1 MLVVSE
7 DGLGEDMADPAE
19 IKLTRCMVQGL
30 LEGTALRETLSPTD
44 TVREAGIFTVQ
55 DGTGVGVGVG
65 VLEYWLGF
73 HTASILWHIG
83 QLCRFDTAS
92 CQIGMGTSRST
103 VYR

>member
-7 DGLGEDMADPAE
+7 AGLGEDMADPAE

-55 DGTGVGVGVG
+55 DGTGVAVGLGVPVG
-65 VLEYWLGF
+65 GGLLHCLHSMAYGP
-73 HTASILWHIG
+73 
-83 QLCRFDTAS
+83 
-92 CQIGMGTSRST
+92 T
-103 VYR
+103 VQV